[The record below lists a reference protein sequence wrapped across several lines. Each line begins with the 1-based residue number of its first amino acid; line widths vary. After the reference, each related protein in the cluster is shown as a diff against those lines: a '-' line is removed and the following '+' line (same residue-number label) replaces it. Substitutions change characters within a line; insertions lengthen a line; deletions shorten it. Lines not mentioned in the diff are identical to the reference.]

1 MLGPHIGD
9 LASESTHN
17 TFEWTIERYEQLF
30 DVKPKA
36 IVMDKHPSFFSSNYG
51 RQLSK
56 TLNLPAIEVQHHHS
70 HIAAVMAEYDLKYP
84 VLGICF
90 DGTGYCSGPYYIVGF
105 RCITA

>member
-1 MLGPHIGD
+1 MILKNTFAINKKQEVLLGPHIGD

-56 TLNLPAIEVQHHHS
+56 TAKS
-70 HIAAVMAEYDLKYP
+70 S
-84 VLGICF
+84 
-90 DGTGYCSGPYYIVGF
+90 GYRGP
-105 RCITA
+105 TSS